1 VRFIPPIINPS
12 INANVEVNTL
22 AGRLRQRRLEVGL
35 SQRMLGLA
43 VGLTKFAIQKMEAG
57 RNTRPRD
64 IEAIG
69 AALDISPAWLLFGT
83 PVHDELSLDAL
94 EVGRRW
100 QALDEDSRQYVS
112 AVLDGLYI
120 AMRRAEQEERIRLG
134 MEAME
139 ADGDA

>member
-12 INANVEVNTL
+12 INANVEVHTL

-43 VGLTKFAIQKMEAG
+43 VGLTKFAIQKMEVG
-57 RNTRPRD
+57 RNTRPRE
-64 IEAIG
+64 IR
-69 AALDISPAWLLFGT
+69 ALADVLDVSPAWLLFGT
-83 PVHDELSLDAL
+83 PVHDELSLAAL

-120 AMRRAEQEERIRLG
+120 EMRRAEQDERIRAG
-134 MEAME
+134 MDAME
-139 ADGDA
+139 SADE